1 MIQGFLK
8 HYRHRGNCLR
18 MGYNMSR
25 LVFLFACFL
34 VFFVLFF
41 CTDEVS
47 FKENNTT
54 GYHGSKEMFTIKLGT
69 AKNGAWRN

>member
-25 LVFLFACFL
+25 LVFLFVFVVVVVVFGFFL
-34 VFFVLFF
+34 
-41 CTDEVS
+41 
-47 FKENNTT
+47 
-54 GYHGSKEMFTIKLGT
+54 H
-69 AKNGAWRN
+69 